1 MTTQYKI
8 DDGFME
14 IQYQKTSL
22 RSFLSTLRQFLIIN
36 ISIILKDI
44 VRDNFLIVDS
54 RDIDESN
61 STIFI
66 YITIKILSILPIY
79 A

>member
-36 ISIILKDI
+36 ISIILKDV